1 MNTRLTVNDTVFA
14 SATRLEG
21 EVLRQQRE
29 AFLADA
35 SAVALL
41 EAMPGA
47 AMILNRHRQVLLAN
61 KLLRETLDPADSEH
75 VVGMRP
81 GEVLHCVRAC
91 ERPGGCGTS
100 HACSQCGAVGAI
112 LECLSTHK
120 RIVRECRIRTAGT
133 VDGGA
138 LDLRVHASWLMI
150 HQHEYIVVAVEDI
163 SSEKR
168 RAVLERTF
176 FHDLLNTCGGLQQL
190 AHLLDNEHPD
200 PELEITW
207 KHEMTRLSSL
217 AVDQIVSQRQLLAA
231 ERGELGLQVQ
241 CIEVAEL
248 LEAQV
253 ALFRHHPVGE
263 GRRIV
268 LENVRQGTLHS
279 DPSLL
284 SRILTNLV
292 KNALEATPAGG
303 TVSVSAELD
312 AGELTVSVHNDGVIP
327 QPIQLQIFQRSFS
340 TKGGEGRGVGTY
352 SVKLLAE
359 RYLKG
364 NVQFVS
370 NDRLGTLFVIVI
382 PDLDRME
389 HRLAA

>member
-1 MNTRLTVNDTVFA
+1 MNPRLSVNDTVFA
-14 SATRLEG
+14 SATRAEHD
-21 EVLRQQRE
+21 VLQRQRE
-29 AFLADA
+29 AFLSDT

-41 EAMPGA
+41 DAMPGA

-61 KLLRETLDPADSEH
+61 KLLRETIDPTDSDH
-75 VVGMRP
+75 VMGMRP
-81 GEVLHCVRAC
+81 GELLHCVRAC
-91 ERPGGCGTS
+91 ERPGGCGTT

-120 RIVRECRIRTAGT
+120 RITRECRIRTAGT

-138 LDLRVHASWLMI
+138 LDLRVHATWLAI
-150 HQHEYIVVAVEDI
+150 HEHEYVVVAVEDI

-176 FHDLLNTCGGLQQL
+176 FHDLLNTVGGVQRL
-190 AHLLDNEHPD
+190 AELLDNEHPD
-200 PELEITW
+200 PEVELTW

-217 AVDQIVSQRQLLAA
+217 AVDQIMSQRQILAA
-231 ERGELGLQVQ
+231 ERGELGLQLDCVNLT
-241 CIEVAEL
+241 EL

-253 ALFRHHPVGE
+253 ALFRRHPVGE
-263 GRRIV
+263 RRRITLDCTRTGV
-268 LENVRQGTLHS
+268 LHT

-284 SRILTNLV
+284 ARVVSNLL
-292 KNALEATPAGG
+292 KNALEATPEGG
-303 TVSVSAELD
+303 MVSVSAELD
-312 AGELTVSVHNDGVIP
+312 AGELTLSVHNEGVIP

-340 TKGGEGRGVGTY
+340 TKGGDGRGVGTY
-352 SVKLLAE
+352 SVKLLTE

-364 NVQFVS
+364 EVQFVS
-370 NDRLGTLFVIVI
+370 NDRLGTLFVIVV
-382 PDLDRME
+382 PDLERKE